1 MDLLLRLWLSIRG
14 SGWFEPSITGGIF
27 PFPFAWQAWAIM
39 AAWIVAIAATVAL
52 HGEAAWLTRIILCVG
67 YIAFGIA
74 TYE

>member
-1 MDLLLRLWLSIRG
+1 MDFVMQFWLTIRR
-14 SGWFEPSITGGIF
+14 SGWFEPSATGGIF

-39 AAWIVAIAATVAL
+39 AVFIAAIAASVVL

-67 YIAFGIA
+67 YIAFGVA

>member
-1 MDLLLRLWLSIRG
+1 MDLLMRFWLTIRH
-14 SGWFEPSITGGIF
+14 SGWFESSATGGI
-27 PFPFAWQAWAIM
+27 FPFAWQAWAIM
-39 AAWIVAIAATVAL
+39 AAFMAAIAASVVL